1 MWILVALLTLVLWLI
16 LDNILVAAM
25 LAIFALFLF
34 TTTRSLWL
42 LRKEQTMEK
51 VSQQESANLPHF
63 ALSNTEENANELK
76 QAVSQT
82 NREQQNQVGNQAD
95 QQTDNQANRGVN
107 AQKNIQQSDLMNR
120 REESAEI
127 DDSYLRLVED
137 ESVPGVEKISK

>member
-1 MWILVALLTLVLWLI
+1 MWILVALLTLVLWFI

-34 TTTRSLWL
+34 TTTRALWL
-42 LRKEQTMEK
+42 LRKEQKGEK

-82 NREQQNQVGNQAD
+82 NSEQE
-95 QQTDNQANRGVN
+95 
-107 AQKNIQQSDLMNR
+107 NIQLADSVSLQLES
-120 REESAEI
+120 SAEI

-137 ESVPGVEKISK
+137 ESVPGVEKISR

>member
-25 LAIFALFLF
+25 LAIFVLFLF
-34 TTTRSLWL
+34 TTTRALWL
-42 LRKEQTMEK
+42 LREK
-51 VSQQESANLPHF
+51 
-63 ALSNTEENANELK
+63 
-76 QAVSQT
+76 
-82 NREQQNQVGNQAD
+82 QNQVGNQAD

-107 AQKNIQQSDLMNR
+107 AQKNIQQSDLMNH

>member
-25 LAIFALFLF
+25 LAIFVLFLF
-34 TTTRSLWL
+34 TTTRALWL
-42 LRKEQTMEK
+42 LRKEQKGKK

-82 NREQQNQVGNQAD
+82 NSEQE
-95 QQTDNQANRGVN
+95 
-107 AQKNIQQSDLMNR
+107 NIQLADSVSLQLES
-120 REESAEI
+120 SAEI

-137 ESVPGVEKISK
+137 ENVPEIEKISK